1 MMLQQLLAKKRS
13 KATVHQIT
21 VFVGNDSNRFAELVE
36 AMFHGTPQA
45 TFTAA
50 WSMSY
55 CAEQFPELLHKHYT
69 SLLAAVSKKDSSETL
84 KRNIIRAFQ
93 FAEIPKR
100 HQGKVA
106 TCCFRFLEDKKE
118 AIAIRVFS
126 MSVLANLAMENPGL
140 KEELIL
146 LIEDGIP
153 YASPAYLSRAKKVLK
168 RLKSLR
174 HTNKD

>member
-21 VFVGNDSNRFAELVE
+21 VFVGNDSNRFAELVD
-36 AMFHGTPQA
+36 AMFHGTPHVA
-45 TFTAA
+45 FTAA

-55 CAEQFPELLHKHYT
+55 CAEQFPELLNKHYS

-84 KRNIIRAFQ
+84 RRNIIRAFQ
-93 FAEIPKR
+93 FADIPKR
-100 HQGKVA
+100 YQGKVA
-106 TCCFRFLEDKKE
+106 ACCFRFLEDKKE
-118 AIAIRVFS
+118 AIAVRVFS
-126 MSVLANLAMENPGL
+126 MSVLGNLTMENPGL

-146 LIEDGIP
+146 LIEDGLP
-153 YASPAYLSRAKKVLK
+153 YASPAYLSRSKKVLK
-168 RLKSLR
+168 QLRRLR

>member
-1 MMLQQLLAKKRS
+1 MLQQLLAKKRS
-13 KATVHQIT
+13 KTTVHQIT
-21 VFVGNDSNRFAELVE
+21 AFVGNDSNRFAELVD
-36 AMFHGTPQA
+36 AMLHGTAHA

-55 CAEQFPELLHKHYT
+55 CAEQFPELLNKQYPI
-69 SLLAAVSKKDSSETL
+69 LLAAVSKKDSSETL

-100 HQGKVA
+100 YQGKVA
-106 TCCFRFLEDKKE
+106 ACCFRFLEDKKE

-126 MSVLANLAMENPGL
+126 MSVLANLALQNPGL

-146 LIEDGIP
+146 LIEDGLP

-168 RLKSLR
+168 QLRSLR
-174 HTNKD
+174 HANKD